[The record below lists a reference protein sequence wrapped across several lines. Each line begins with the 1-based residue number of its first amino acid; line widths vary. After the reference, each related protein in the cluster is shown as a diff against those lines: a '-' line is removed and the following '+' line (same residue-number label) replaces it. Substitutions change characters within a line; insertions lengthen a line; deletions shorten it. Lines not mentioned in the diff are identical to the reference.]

1 MANHPDYNVGSFYN
15 RLKSTKDYITYL
27 KHLRA
32 VQIEQREVHVCN
44 ILRMIID
51 DLEEA
56 VIAKKLKK

>member
-1 MANHPDYNVGSFYN
+1 MANYSDYNLDSVDN

-27 KHLRA
+27 KHLRV
-32 VQIEQREVHVCN
+32 VQLEQRETHACN

-56 VIAKKLKK
+56 VLAKKLKK